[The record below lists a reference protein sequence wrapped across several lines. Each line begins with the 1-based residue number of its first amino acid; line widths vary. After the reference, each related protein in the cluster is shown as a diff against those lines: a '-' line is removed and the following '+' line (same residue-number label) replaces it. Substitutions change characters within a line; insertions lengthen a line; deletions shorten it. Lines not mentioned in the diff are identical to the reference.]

1 MEISNIYSFLVH
13 PGKNQEHQLE
23 IGGVEIPL
31 EGNLFSMFS
40 TLFQKA
46 PDECNIDIAF
56 TKAEDGSQNN
66 NCRNEVISL
75 VQNSTLNQCRKLALR
90 LQVVTTKRSG
100 LGLFFVALG
109 RNESKKRIYISRFPA
124 DFGIVAQENNQTLR
138 VELLEQVFMKN
149 AVSYKAAVFE
159 GSNYNSDFWIGRA
172 VDKQISNNSIAI
184 SGYWVREFLLSD
196 FRTTA
201 AQGTRRL
208 AVAIKRTMDQT
219 DDIEIKEELAAAAR
233 LAQSLNGK
241 VISMTNFGE
250 HFGLSQKTQSA
261 LASTLSDPTLRF
273 DQFQFK
279 RDEFSKHVKFRS
291 IQINN
296 GAMLTAPTGKFEDCF
311 TKEQV
316 TENTGEY
323 RFSTQGRIVD
333 EKLTKK

>member
-1 MEISNIYSFLVH
+1 MEIRNIYSFLVH
-13 PGKNQEHQLE
+13 PGKNEERQLE

-31 EGNLFSMFS
+31 KGNLFSMFS
-40 TLFQKA
+40 KLFQKA

-56 TKAEDGSQNN
+56 TKAPDGSQNN
-66 NCRNEVISL
+66 NCRNEVISIVEDANL
-75 VQNSTLNQCRKLALR
+75 AQCRKLAQR
-90 LQVVTTKRSG
+90 LQIVTTKRSG
-100 LGLFFVALG
+100 LGLLFVALG
-109 RNESKKRIYISRFPA
+109 ENELKKRIHISRFPA
-124 DFGIVAQENNQTLR
+124 DFGIIAQENDQTLR

-159 GSNYNSDFWIGRA
+159 GSNYDSDFWIGRA

-184 SGYWVREFLLSD
+184 SGYWIREFLLSD

-208 AVAIKRTMDQT
+208 AIAIKRTMDQT
-219 DDIEIKEELAAAAR
+219 NDIEIKEELAAAAR
-233 LAQSLNGK
+233 LAKSLNGR

-250 HFGLSQKTQSA
+250 HFGLSAKTQSA

-279 RDEFSKHVKFRS
+279 REEFSKHVKFRS

-296 GAMLTAPTGKFEDCF
+296 GAMLTAPTGKFEECF
-311 TKEQV
+311 KKEV
-316 TENTGEY
+316 VAENASEY

-333 EKLTKK
+333 EKLTKN